1 MSTTRAGHA
10 VPCAYCRLPVPGA
23 TIDPEATGNQDP
35 LFCCYGCRLAAEIAQ
50 GTGEEAAVRWML
62 VRVGTAIF
70 LTLNLMVFTM
80 ALWTP
85 DVYGPTMA
93 DNKMERAYED
103 LFRHLSLLSA
113 APVMLLLGPALA
125 RSAWAGVLS
134 GRPGSDLLVV
144 VGVWAAFLVSMFAV
158 FRGEGPIYFEVA
170 CVVLIFVT
178 LGRWL
183 EASGKLHTQ
192 QAMDDL
198 SKLMPEQALVLRG
211 PVAETVP
218 VDSIVKGDRLQ
229 IRPGDRVVCDAV
241 VESGEAAAD
250 EQIVTGESRLVPKSA
265 GDALLGGTLIVEGT
279 LTATVRAPVSDST
292 IARLIEHV
300 RNAREIQGK
309 YARMADR
316 VAAWLLPI
324 AFGLALVAG
333 LAHAWHRDLAHGFLV
348 AMSVL
353 LIACPCAVGLATPL
367 AVWSAMGEAAR
378 RGVLFA
384 DGEAL
389 ERLAEVDIV
398 LFDKTG
404 TLTTGRPTP
413 AETRYSGFDA
423 NPEAN
428 SLLAGLASRSS
439 HPLARVL
446 MESGFDAGR
455 TPTSENATNPE
466 FGSIETRPGRGLI
479 MTDSVSGARVGVLGS
494 PVLFDELAISLDPAI
509 REVLERTLEKGRPVL
524 LFEASGSPPAQALF
538 SFEETL
544 RPDAVEA
551 IESLRAMKAG
561 PNLVVLTGDHRK
573 AGENLAKTLGIPVL
587 AEQTPEGKQLFVR
600 NEQARN
606 HVVAF
611 VGEGY
616 NDAPA
621 MASADVGIALGAG
634 ADLTRD
640 NAAVCILGDRIA
652 AVPYVIELSEGTVR
666 RIRRNLFWAFFY
678 NIIGLLLAALG
689 LLSPTLAAA
698 IMFVSSVAVVASSS
712 RPIGQTTFEPT
723 PPPAGETPNIMVP
736 A

>member
-1 MSTTRAGHA
+1 
-10 VPCAYCRLPVPGA
+10 VPGA
-23 TIDPEATGNQDP
+23 VAGPESDPDDEH

-62 VRVGTAIF
+62 VRVGSAIF

-113 APVMLLLGPALA
+113 APVMLMLGPPLA
-125 RSAWAGVLS
+125 RSAWAGVRS

-144 VGVWAAFLVSMFAV
+144 VGVWAAFLVSMYAV
-158 FRGEGPIYFEVA
+158 FAGKGPIYFEVA

-183 EASGKLHTQ
+183 EASGKLHTH

-198 SKLMPEQALVLRG
+198 AKLMPEQAQVLRG
-211 PVAETVP
+211 SVAELVP
-218 VDSIVKGDRLQ
+218 VESIEIGDILH

-241 VESGEAAAD
+241 VDSGEAAAD
-250 EQIVTGESRLVPKSA
+250 EQIVTGESRLVPKSP
-265 GDALLGGTLIVEGT
+265 GDKLLGGTLLVEGT
-279 LTATVRAPVSDST
+279 VTARVIAPVSGST
-292 IARLIEHV
+292 IARIIEHV
-300 RNAREIQGK
+300 RNARDIKGK

-316 VAAWLLPI
+316 VATWLLPL
-324 AFGLALVAG
+324 ALGLAIGAG
-333 LAHAWHRDLAHGFLV
+333 IVHALHRDAPHGFLV

-367 AVWSAMGEAAR
+367 AIWSAMGQAAHQ
-378 RGVLFA
+378 GVLFS

-389 ERLAEVDIV
+389 EKLAEVDMI

-404 TLTTGRPTP
+404 TLTTGKP
-413 AETRYSGFDA
+413 ALTKSFRSGFEENA
-423 NPEAN
+423 VAQK
-428 SLLAGLASRSS
+428 LLSAIASRSS
-439 HPLARVL
+439 HPLARVIT
-446 MESGFDAGR
+446 SGECPSFARDPVDDDLPSDFVVETRAGR
-455 TPTSENATNPE
+455 GMIVKRADD
-466 FGSIETRPGRGLI
+466 GTRI
-479 MTDSVSGARVGVLGS
+479 TTLGS
-494 PVLFDELAISLDPAI
+494 PTLFAELGIRLLPKIESQLHQAQQQGLSLLVFDVAGD
-509 REVLERTLEKGRPVL
+509 R
-524 LFEASGSPPAQALF
+524 PAQAVF
-538 SFEETL
+538 GFDESL
-544 RPDAVEA
+544 RPDTVKA
-551 IESLRAMKAG
+551 IEKIR
-561 PNLVVLTGDHRK
+561 NLKHSPSIAVLTGDHRK
-573 AGENLAKTLGIPVL
+573 AGDKLARSLSIEVFSELSPD
-587 AEQTPEGKQLFVR
+587 GKQAFVR
-600 NEQARN
+600 DAQARG

-621 MASADVGIALGAG
+621 MALADVGIALGAS

-652 AVPYVIELSEGTVR
+652 AVPYVIELSEATVR

-678 NIIGLLLAALG
+678 NIIGLIFASVG

-698 IMFVSSVAVVASSS
+698 IMFVSSVAVVAGSS
-712 RPIGQTTFEPT
+712 RAIGQNAAEPNT
-723 PPPAGETPNIMVP
+723 ASSTEPSTGSLAH

>member
-1 MSTTRAGHA
+1 MSNHRAGHG
-10 VPCAYCRLPVPGA
+10 VPCAYCSLPVPGSLA
-23 TIDPEATGNQDP
+23 EPAGRPDQEL

-62 VRVGTAIF
+62 VRVGTSIF

-93 DNKMERAYED
+93 DSRMERAYED

-125 RSAWAGVLS
+125 RSAWAGVRA

-144 VGVWAAFLVSMFAV
+144 VGVWAAFAVSMFAV
-158 FRGEGPIYFEVA
+158 LRGSGPIYFEVA

-183 EASGKLHTQ
+183 EASGKLHTR

-198 SKLMPEQALVLRG
+198 ARMMPDEAQVLRG
-211 PVAETVP
+211 LVAESVP
-218 VDSIVKGDRLQ
+218 VDTIVPGDRLL
-229 IRPGDRVVCDAV
+229 IRPGDRVPCDAV

-250 EQIVTGESRLVPKSA
+250 ECIVTGESRLVPKSA
-265 GDALLGGTLIVEGT
+265 GGELLGGTLIVEGT
-279 LTATVRAPVSDST
+279 LTAKAVAPVSDST
-292 IARLIEHV
+292 IARLVEHV
-300 RNAREIQGK
+300 RNAREIKGH

-316 VAAWLLPI
+316 VAAWLLPV
-324 AFGLALVAG
+324 AFSLALLAG
-333 LAHAWHRDLAHGFLV
+333 LAHAWHRDIAQGFLV
-348 AMSVL
+348 GMSVL

-384 DGEAL
+384 DAEAL

-398 LFDKTG
+398 AFDKTG
-404 TLTTGRPTP
+404 TLTTGNPTLTSSQR
-413 AETRYSGFDA
+413 AGFDRL
-423 NPEAN
+423 PEAAR
-428 SLLAGLASRSS
+428 LLAVLASSSS
-439 HPLARVL
+439 HPLAQALRDSAEPGDTLAKATV
-446 MESGFDAGR
+446 DAAREAG
-455 TPTSENATNPE
+455 T
-466 FGSIETRPGRGLI
+466 IETRPGRGLI
-479 MTDSVSGARVGVLGS
+479 MTATDSGTLLAALGNPGLFAELGLELLPEIRQSLEQARG
-494 PVLFDELAISLDPAI
+494 
-509 REVLERTLEKGRPVL
+509 KGLSVL
-524 LFEASGSPPAQALF
+524 LFHARAKPPAQAVF

-544 RPDAVEA
+544 RTDAAEA
-551 IESLRAMKAG
+551 IALLRG
-561 PNLVVLTGDHRK
+561 LSDSPFLVVLTGDHRI
-573 AGENLAKTLGIPVL
+573 AGEKLGASLAIDVL
-587 AEQTPEGKQLFVR
+587 AELSPEAKQAFVR
-600 NEQARN
+600 GEQARG

-621 MASADVGIALGAG
+621 MALADVGIALGAG

-640 NAAVCILGDRIA
+640 NAGICILSDRIA
-652 AVPYVIELSEGTVR
+652 AVPYVIRLSAATVR

-678 NIIGLLLAALG
+678 NVIGLALAGLG

-698 IMFVSSVAVVASSS
+698 IMFVSSVAVVAGSS
-712 RPIGQTTFEPT
+712 RPIGQTDENSPDM
-723 PPPAGETPNIMVP
+723 PDPDSAKAMVP